1 MKNHNRYGDLRLILV
16 IISLL
21 LACVSSMASPYGV
34 EALRTPNREDALAK
48 KEEILNYGYAP
59 VDIYQDGVM
68 YQVII
73 GKYDDVLIP
82 KLIQQKINERGNLS
96 NVISLSGKTP
106 ISELFSGKILS
117 NQIPDS
123 DKYISI
129 KNAAMPDAAFIETR
143 TEVMEFEQLRKT
155 TNVPELESY
164 VKNILD
170 SKPLDDPIRG
180 WALLKNGYL
189 QYKNN
194 NKESMKESFR
204 IVAERKVASTKSHS
218 CEALMRLGL
227 AAAGEKKKVES
238 YQLFEELKNQTD
250 NNTLKAFA
258 QVQQAG
264 IIMEVARGAEEGGG
278 TLEDC
283 RNACM
288 KVLAYTTPEEA
299 KQTCATAELMY
310 FETFYYEGKYEEA
323 VELGWDFI
331 AKYADQTREVS
342 MALHFLGIA
351 IDKIGN
357 YQEALEVLKRTFDM
371 DFSQKGTAFG
381 QNGVPFDMKAKA
393 AEWIKYLS
401 YKNNDD
407 TIIEEMKQL
416 YPEYFSNSK

>member
-1 MKNHNRYGDLRLILV
+1 
-16 IISLL
+16 
-21 LACVSSMASPYGV
+21 MASPYGV
-34 EALRTPNREDALAK
+34 EALRTPNREDALTK
-48 KEEILNYGYAP
+48 KEEMLNSGYAP

-73 GKYDDVLIP
+73 GKYDDVLTP
-82 KLIQQKINERGNLS
+82 KLIQEKIKERGISS
-96 NVISLSGKTP
+96 NVLSLSGKTP
-106 ISELFSGKILS
+106 IPELFSGKYLPNLIF
-117 NQIPDS
+117 DS
-123 DKYISI
+123 DKYICI
-129 KNAAMPDAAFIETR
+129 KNAAMIDSTFVETR
-143 TEVMEFEQLRKT
+143 SEAQEFDQMMKT
-155 TNVPELESY
+155 SSIPELESY

-170 SKPLDDPIRG
+170 TKPLDDPIRG

-189 QYKNN
+189 QYKKN
-194 NKESMKESFR
+194 NKESMKESFL
-204 IVAERKVASTKSHS
+204 IIAERKVAVTKKHS

-227 AAAGEKKKVES
+227 AAAGEKKKLES

-250 NNTLKAFA
+250 SNTMKAFA
-258 QVQQAG
+258 QAQQAG

-278 TLEDC
+278 ALEDC

-323 VELGWDFI
+323 VDLGWDFI
-331 AKYADQTREVS
+331 SKYADQTREVS
-342 MALHFLGIA
+342 MALHFLGIS
-351 IDKIGN
+351 IDKVGN

-416 YPEYFSNSK
+416 YPEYFTNAR